1 LITINKGEEASI
13 QCARC
18 SFRRVCFPLRMAGRG
33 PGTPHRLRIRRRQ
46 CPRGAALYHAGDR
59 LTALYALRSGCVK
72 ELVSSPEG
80 DEFVTNFYLPGEVL
94 GLSALPDKRF
104 RRSAVAVEA
113 TRWCEIPWP
122 SLAQRMTTSPQ
133 VATELINLIARSADA
148 AQDFAVSVMWQ
159 SALGRVAGFL
169 VAMGAR
175 RRERG
180 LEGQRFRLSLRRRDI
195 ASYLGLTLETVSRSF
210 SELARR
216 KLIHVKAKQIELLRL
231 GDLQR
236 TAREE

>member
-1 LITINKGEEASI
+1 LRTINNNEQASI

-59 LTALYALRSGCVK
+59 LTAVYALRSGSVK
-72 ELVSSPEG
+72 ELVSTPEG
-80 DEFVTNFYLPGEVL
+80 DELVTHFYLPGEVL
-94 GLSALPDKRF
+94 GLSSLPDKRL
-104 RRSAVAVEA
+104 RSSAVAVET

-122 SLAQRMTTSPQ
+122 SLAQRMSTSPE
-133 VATELINLIARSADA
+133 VATELICLIAQSAGA
-148 AQDFAVSVMWQ
+148 AQDFAVSVKRQ
-159 SALGRVAGFL
+159 SALARVAGFL
-169 VAMGAR
+169 VALSAR

-180 LEGQRFRLSLRRRDI
+180 LEDQRFRLSLRRRDI

-216 KLIHVKAKQIELLRL
+216 ELIRVKAKQIELLRP
-231 GDLQR
+231 GDLR
-236 TAREE
+236 HTAREE